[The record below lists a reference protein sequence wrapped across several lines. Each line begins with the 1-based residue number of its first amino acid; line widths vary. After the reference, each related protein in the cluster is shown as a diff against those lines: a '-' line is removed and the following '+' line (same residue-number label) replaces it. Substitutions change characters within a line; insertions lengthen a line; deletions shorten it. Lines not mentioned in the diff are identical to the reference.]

1 MRFMPAWK
9 SMATWLLLTEIK
21 SVKQSTCKEGVLL
34 RKGVLFMKLFKRFHA
49 AICLSLL
56 LAFCFSLTVFAAK
69 NKSPAA
75 VSSVAARTSSESA
88 VTLTWKKASGAT
100 AYQVYMRTG
109 TSGEFT
115 RIVTTAKTSYT
126 KRKLMPGRTYYFY
139 IRSVRSSRGANYYS
153 RSVSKTVKAKP
164 MIAALAAPSTFKIYK
179 NGNGKFYFSWTKVKN
194 ATGYVLFQYNSKTK
208 KYKRVA
214 TSKSVNA
221 YVSRLTAGKTYKFK
235 LRAYRT
241 VNGVTRYGP
250 WSSVV
255 TKKVPAVSSSVA
267 SVRTI
272 WYKATVLSNVTA
284 SPANSKSKHQLVKKG
299 TKVTVV
305 AYGGTCK
312 VQLPNKDLVYIRL
325 SNLNFTSS
333 IYTKKSYSKKLKE
346 DYVNQSGYSS
356 STKYLIW
363 VSTYTQEYCLYT
375 GSAGKW
381 KLLRTA
387 KIATGK
393 ASSPTATHICKIRG
407 REERWT
413 YENGTY
419 QAPIVYF
426 YGKNAFHSRLHNPDG
441 TIAAPNIGK
450 PVSGGCIRM
459 YDEDVQYI
467 YDNCPNGTTVVIY

>member
-1 MRFMPAWK
+1 
-9 SMATWLLLTEIK
+9 
-21 SVKQSTCKEGVLL
+21 
-34 RKGVLFMKLFKRFHA
+34 MKLFKRFHA
-49 AICLSLL
+49 ALCLSLL
-56 LAFCFSLTVFAAK
+56 LTFCFSLTALAAK
-69 NKSPAA
+69 STTPAA
-75 VSSVAARTSSESA
+75 VPSVTARTSSESA
-88 VTLTWKKASGAT
+88 VSLTWKKASGAT
-100 AYQVYMRTG
+100 AYEVYMRTG

-115 RIVTTAKTSYT
+115 RIATTKKTSYT
-126 KRKLMPGRTYYFY
+126 KSKLRPGKTYYFY
-139 IRSVRSSRGANYYS
+139 IRSVRSAGGTKYYS
-153 RSVSKTVKAKP
+153 RKVSRTVKARP
-164 MIAALAAPSTFKIYK
+164 MIAALAAPSNFKIYK
-179 NGNGKFYFSWTKVKN
+179 NANGKFYFSWSKVKK
-194 ATGYVLFQYNSKTK
+194 ATGYALFQYNSATK
-208 KYKRVA
+208 KYEKIA
-214 TSKSVNA
+214 TSKSVNGS
-221 YVSRLTAGKTYKFK
+221 VSGLTAGKTYKFK

-241 VNGVTRYGP
+241 VNGVTRYGS
-250 WSSVV
+250 WSRVI
-255 TKKVPAVSSSVA
+255 TKKAPTISSAVA

-284 SPANSKSKHQLVKKG
+284 SPANSKSKRQRVKKG

-305 AYGGTCK
+305 TYGGTCK
-312 VQLPNKDLVYIRL
+312 VQLPNKDMVYISL
-325 SNLNFTSS
+325 SKLNFTSS

-346 DYVNQSGYSS
+346 NYVNQSGYSS

-393 ASSPTATHICKIRG
+393 AASPTATHICKIRG

-419 QAPIVYF
+419 QAPVVYF

-441 TIAAPNIGK
+441 SIAAPNIGK

-459 YDEDVQYI
+459 YDEDIQYI